1 MKKVIIVLLK
11 IIGSVFLLF
20 GGVYILF
27 KSMTIDSLEDKLL
40 LVNQSWN
47 EVIKLQNENLELL
60 NDLLDNIEGSTQ
72 YSDSLKI
79 ELVELRTDTT
89 IDNECNSDLI
99 YEQYLLNKHMLL
111 FLNNYS
117 KRDSSISAK
126 DNKYIK
132 QVKDNVDNLNK
143 KVEVYNELVDEYN
156 LYRSNL
162 LFFLVAR
169 SSEFG
174 YKNLFKI
181 QYGVENK
188 DPKEVL
194 RERREWQRKLE
205 EEYGLGDLEVVL
217 ETD

>member
-1 MKKVIIVLLK
+1 
-11 IIGSVFLLF
+11 
-20 GGVYILF
+20 
-27 KSMTIDSLEDKLL
+27 MTIDSLEDKLL

-47 EVIKLQNENLELL
+47 EVIKLQNENWELL
-60 NDLLDNIEGSTQ
+60 NGLLDNIEGSTQ
-72 YSDSLKI
+72 YSDSLRT
-79 ELVELRTDTT
+79 ELVELQTDTA

-99 YEQYLLNKHMLL
+99 YEQYLLNKYMLL

-156 LYRSNL
+156 LYRSNFL
-162 LFFLVAR
+162 VFLVAR

-174 YKNLFKI
+174 YKNLFEI

-205 EEYGLGDLEVVL
+205 EEYGLGDLEAVL
-217 ETD
+217 EID